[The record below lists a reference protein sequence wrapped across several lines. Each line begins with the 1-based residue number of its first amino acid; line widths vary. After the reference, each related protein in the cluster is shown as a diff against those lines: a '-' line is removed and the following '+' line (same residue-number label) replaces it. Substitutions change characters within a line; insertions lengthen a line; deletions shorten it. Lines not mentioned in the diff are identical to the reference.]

1 MKMNRTLGLLYF
13 GLAAQFSLAQGPL
26 TPPAPPGPTM
36 KTLDQTEPRTA
47 IGILP
52 YVITASGSYYLTAN
66 LVGVSG
72 QDGIIVA
79 ADNVTIDLNG
89 FTLSGANGTGTGI
102 AISGSHS
109 HLTAFNGGVRN
120 WRDGLSWPCCGA
132 YRVSHLTCAFNQNN
146 GITVGSDSVVE
157 NCNLDSNGG
166 VGIQAAGANNLLTAN
181 TVVGSGSHGIVV
193 GDFGKVMNCS
203 VRNPGGIGIQVNG
216 TNGDIV
222 CDGVVNPGQAGISVG
237 DNSAVRWCNIIG
249 SSGVGFQGGVFVTA
263 DWNTCRSGK
272 THGFVMA
279 NNAIIRNCT
288 ADSNAGDGFQAGAG
302 SSFFANLAR
311 KNTGRG
317 ALLGD
322 SSEVHNSS
330 FFANTSHGL
339 QIGSK
344 SLVAGNALLG
354 NGAGGTGSGLV
365 LTGSGNQV
373 RQNSASGNATSNYA
387 GNLQTSDTGPV
398 GSAASASS
406 AWANLQ
412 F

>member
-1 MKMNRTLGLLYF
+1 MQL
-13 GLAAQFSLAQGPL
+13 SLSFAGAQGPL
-26 TPPAPPGPTM
+26 SPPGPPAPTM

-66 LVGVSG
+66 LLGASG
-72 QDGIIVA
+72 HNGITVA

-89 FTLSGANGTGTGI
+89 FTLSGADGTGTGI
-102 AISGSHS
+102 AMSGSHS
-109 HLTAFNGGVRN
+109 HLTVFNGGVRN
-120 WRDGLSWPCCGA
+120 WGDGVSWPCCGA
-132 YRVSHLTCAFNQNN
+132 YRVSRLTCAFNQGN

-157 NCNLDSNGG
+157 NCVLNSNGG
-166 VGIQAAGANNLLTAN
+166 VGILAGGANNLLTAN
-181 TVVGSGSHGIVV
+181 TIASSGSHGIVV

-203 VRNPGGIGIQVNG
+203 VRNAGGIGIQVNG
-216 TNGDIV
+216 TAGDIV
-222 CDGVVNPGQAGISVG
+222 CDGVVNAGLAGISVG
-237 DNSAVRWCNIIG
+237 NNSSVRWCNIVG

-263 DWNTCRSGK
+263 DWNICRSGNS
-272 THGFVMA
+272 HGFVMA
-279 NNAIIRNCT
+279 NNAVIRNCT
-288 ADSNAGDGFQAGAG
+288 ADSNAGDGFQAGAS

-311 KNTGRG
+311 KNTARG

-322 SSEVHNSS
+322 SSEAHNSS
-330 FFANTSHGL
+330 FFANGSHGL

-344 SLVAGNALLG
+344 SLVATNSFLG
-354 NGAGGTGSGLV
+354 NGAGGSGSGLV

-373 RQNSASGNATSNYA
+373 RQNSANGNATSNYA

-398 GSAASASS
+398 GSAANATSP
-406 AWANLQ
+406 WANLQ